1 MLYFRN
7 TSTLRHNPSPL
18 NGLQGLK
25 LKYWA
30 SSDPR
35 LGVTSVLAFELAVE
49 RLIYK
54 GNDNINAKVV
64 SVLPKLA
71 ILKLVT
77 ELVTLL
83 FVGDQSIDN

>member
-1 MLYFRN
+1 MLYLRN

-54 GNDNINAKVV
+54 GNDNINAKAV
-64 SVLPKLA
+64 SILPKLV

>member
-30 SSDPR
+30 SSDPGI
-35 LGVTSVLAFELAVE
+35 GVTSVLAFELEVE

-54 GNDNINAKVV
+54 GNGNINAKAV
-64 SVLPKLA
+64 SILPKLV
-71 ILKLVT
+71 ILKLIT
-77 ELVTLL
+77 ELVSLL

>member
-30 SSDPR
+30 SSDPN
-35 LGVTSVLAFELAVE
+35 GVTSVLAFELAVE

-54 GNDNINAKVV
+54 GNDNINAKAV
-64 SVLPKLA
+64 SILPKLV

>member
-30 SSDPR
+30 SSDPG

-54 GNDNINAKVV
+54 GNGNINAKAV
-64 SVLPKLA
+64 SILSKPV

-77 ELVTLL
+77 ELVSLL